1 MQSQWF
7 AIHTLSG
14 QELKVRDN
22 IEKRLKTEEMQEF
35 IKEVLVPME
44 KVVEVRNQKKTVTTR
59 KLHPGYV
66 YIDMVLL
73 DENRRLLDRPW
84 YFIRETP
91 GIIGFVGGERPV
103 PVPRRAVVG
112 HRGDEARAFEGR
124 HHPLPDRTLKVPGA
138 PVEEA
143 RKGVGGHRCIGG
155 FAVPLPVPL
164 GAWWKTPKHREPAC
178 LITGHGGHHIEGPVL
193 PNPLNC
199 EAPVEVTTQHR
210 CAVGHTYALPR
221 SGSVSPR
228 ACLRRQEH
236 RRRHRPGVSFAPPQ
250 AGGHPLTTRRVTIA
264 LRDPPAGCRPLPAA
278 LARR

>member
-22 IEKRLKTEEMQEF
+22 IEKRIKTEEMQEF
-35 IKEVLVPME
+35 VKEVLVPLE

-103 PVPRRAVVG
+103 PVERSEMDVIKEQISQSEDTEKPKVNFEVG
-112 HRGDEARAFEGR
+112 ETIKINDGPFLNFSGVIEEIDPARGK
-124 HHPLPDRTLKVPGA
+124 LKVTVNIFGRNT
-138 PVEEA
+138 PVELEY
-143 RKGVGGHRCIGG
+143 
-155 FAVPLPVPL
+155 
-164 GAWWKTPKHREPAC
+164 WQ
-178 LITGHGGHHIEGPVL
+178 
-193 PNPLNC
+193 
-199 EAPVEVTTQHR
+199 VEK
-210 CAVGHTYALPR
+210 A
-221 SGSVSPR
+221 
-228 ACLRRQEH
+228 
-236 RRRHRPGVSFAPPQ
+236 
-250 AGGHPLTTRRVTIA
+250 
-264 LRDPPAGCRPLPAA
+264 
-278 LARR
+278 